1 MCCEILSES
10 NGGQKRN
17 SMFDENQKRTAIL
30 FAQKL
35 VARDYRAAL
44 ELCSEAIRLDLDER
58 SLGEEFEAIVPL
70 DFGEVDAIGLE
81 ESGAFPFV
89 YIVLSGD
96 VFSEAIIVHSFG
108 TENGQTR
115 IARFELGRP

>member
-1 MCCEILSES
+1 MYCEILSES

-44 ELCSEAIRLDLDER
+44 ELCSEEMRLDLDER
-58 SLGEEFEAIVPL
+58 SLGEQFEAIVPL
-70 DFGEVDAIGLE
+70 DFGEVDAIELV

-89 YIVLSGD
+89 YIALSGD
-96 VFSEAIIVHSFG
+96 VFSEAIIVHSFC